1 MTERNETGYIRW
13 ENLTD
18 SKGFMERIHTDS
30 DLLMKILDDTLII
43 GQQKIKGFYF
53 EAYTQIDIDD
63 RGNITTEFL
72 IFDA

>member
-1 MTERNETGYIRW
+1 MLVEWKQPNMTERNETGYIRW

-43 GQQKIKGFYF
+43 GQ
-53 EAYTQIDIDD
+53 
-63 RGNITTEFL
+63 
-72 IFDA
+72 